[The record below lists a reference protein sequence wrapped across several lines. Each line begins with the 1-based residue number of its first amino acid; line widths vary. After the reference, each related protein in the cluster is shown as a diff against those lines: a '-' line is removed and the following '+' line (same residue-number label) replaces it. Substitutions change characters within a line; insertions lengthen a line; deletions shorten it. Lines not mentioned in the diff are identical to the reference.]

1 MVMSDENSEKQRI
14 KEVGVDISPEEV
26 VERLEEQ
33 GGDFA
38 LLAVSPKIL
47 KGLVEELGEEF
58 DPSNPTVSAK
68 TLGRLI
74 KE

>member
-1 MVMSDENSEKQRI
+1 MIASDENSEKKQHI
-14 KEVGVDISPEEV
+14 KEVGVDISNEEV

-33 GGDFA
+33 GGDFV
-38 LLAVSPKIL
+38 LLAVSPEIL
-47 KGLVEELGEEF
+47 KGLGKEF
-58 DPSNPTVSAK
+58 DPSNSTVSAK

>member
-1 MVMSDENSEKQRI
+1 MVSDENPEKQRI
-14 KEVGVDISPEEV
+14 KKIGVDISPEEV

-33 GGDFA
+33 GGDFV
-38 LLAVSPKIL
+38 LLAVSPEIL
-47 KGLVEELGEEF
+47 KGLGEEF
-58 DPSNPTVSAK
+58 DPSNSTVSAK

>member
-1 MVMSDENSEKQRI
+1 MVSDENPEKQRI
-14 KEVGVDISPEEV
+14 KKIGVDISPEEV

-33 GGDFA
+33 GGDFV
-38 LLAVSPKIL
+38 LFAVSPEIL
-47 KGLVEELGEEF
+47 KGLGEEF
-58 DPSNPTVSAK
+58 DPLNSTVSAK